1 VAAEQVGELALAE
14 SMTASHTH
22 RQAG

>member
-1 VAAEQVGELALAE
+1 MAAEQVGELVLAE
-14 SMTASHTH
+14 SMTASQTH